1 LSIWTRQNKNLR
13 FVAATTFWQ
22 RLVHENMRQTTIS
35 SHTQRGYKVG
45 QPIPITVEIIAHIT
59 GLPIRGMDPVLILD
73 DKSKEKALTEEMKKK
88 CGTARGIRGIII
100 K

>member
-1 LSIWTRQNKNLR
+1 
-13 FVAATTFWQ
+13 
-22 RLVHENMRQTTIS
+22 
-35 SHTQRGYKVG
+35 
-45 QPIPITVEIIAHIT
+45 
-59 GLPIRGMDPVLILD
+59 MDPTLILD